1 MTNVSKVKTDSKEYT
16 LYYNELAQ
24 FIGNLKNKN
33 ARYLINELL
42 TEAETIMIVKR
53 FAAIIMLHRNF
64 SPYRVSHTLSISL
77 STSQRLLENYD
88 NGKYTKLLS
97 CLKEKE
103 VNGFISLIDDLILFQ
118 VSSRARAR
126 LLNRVL

>member
-1 MTNVSKVKTDSKEYT
+1 MTNISKVKTDSKEYSI
-16 LYYNELAQ
+16 YYNELAD

-33 ARYLINELL
+33 AKYLINELL

-64 SPYRVSHTLSISL
+64 SPYRVCHTLSISL
-77 STSQRLLENYD
+77 STAQRLLENYD
-88 NGKYTKLLS
+88 NGNYDKLLS

-103 VNGFISLIDDLILFQ
+103 VNGFIELIEDLILFQ
-118 VSSRARAR
+118 VSGRARAR
-126 LLNRVL
+126 LLNRVF

>member
-1 MTNVSKVKTDSKEYT
+1 MTNISPVKIDSKEYK
-16 LYYNELAQ
+16 LYYDELTR
-24 FIGNLKNKN
+24 FIGQLKNKN
-33 ARYLINELL
+33 AQYFINELL

-53 FAAIIMLHRNF
+53 FAAIIMLHRNY

-77 STSQRLLENYD
+77 STAQRIMENYEVG
-88 NGKYTKLLS
+88 NYKKLLS
-97 CLKEKE
+97 CLKDKE
-103 VNGFISLIDDLILFQ
+103 VNGFISLIEDLILFQ